1 MHVTARHCQIKP
13 LRAFP
18 LISLSRLY
26 QWVMS
31 ALAVL
36 CLSLMA
42 QSASA
47 QDEAAPAVAPT
58 IIRSIQV
65 TGNQRVEANTVA
77 SYLLIAPGDPYSET
91 RIDTSIK
98 TLYATGLFADV
109 AIDPR
114 DGNVLIQVI
123 ENPIINRVILEGN
136 KSLKT
141 DKITD
146 EVEAEPRS
154 IFTRSS
160 IQEDVQRIIELYRQS
175 GRFAATVSPKVV
187 QQPQNR
193 VDLIFEITEG
203 PVTGVRRINFI
214 GNAEYPDR
222 LLRKE
227 IATAESIW
235 YKFFS
240 SNDNYD
246 PGRLEYDR
254 EQLRTYYTNRG
265 FADFRVVSAVAEL
278 TPDQEDFYITFT
290 LDEGEEYTWG
300 DITVETELDELD
312 ADFLERLIRIKKG
325 NIYNASQ
332 VEDAIDTLN
341 FAAGTTGYAFVDI
354 QPDIKRNR
362 DEKTVDLV
370 FNVVEG
376 PRVYIERIDIV
387 GNTTTLD
394 YVIRR
399 ELELVEGDAFN
410 RILLDRSRNR
420 VRALRFFEEVEITE
434 TQGSSPDRAV
444 VEVAVKEQPTGE
456 LSFSAGFS
464 SADAF
469 LVDLSITQRN
479 LRGRGQLLRFVIRA
493 SSNRREIDLRFT
505 EPRFLGRNLA
515 AGVELFDVTIDFL
528 QEAGF
533 RQSRTGGQVTLAFP
547 LTEYTSLTTRY
558 SLRKEDIEFPEQN
571 QCAALEASENQGA
584 AITNS
589 RLVSLC
595 EQAGGRLSSILG
607 YTFGWDRRNDPIT
620 PTGGFDVRFS
630 QDLAGVGGD
639 VKYLRTDL
647 RANFYKGLYKNVIA
661 SATLAGGYIRGW
673 GGDPVTINDRYFKG
687 NFDFRGYDNAGIGPR
702 NAFVNGETGEVA
714 TSAELIAAGLG
725 DRTSRLNALGGNAF
739 GLASAEVSFP
749 VGVPNLLGSVFVEAG
764 TVGLLDDDFKIDL
777 IQTQNITGLTNG
789 ESCSG
794 IGDDGNPDTFLICQ
808 RSIDDLSVRAML
820 GASVFWESPFGPIR
834 FDFTKPLRQ
843 FEYDR
848 RESFQFTTR
857 TRF

>member
-1 MHVTARHCQIKP
+1 MQTTARH
-13 LRAFP
+13 R
-18 LISLSRLY
+18 LIDLKTITRNWIL
-26 QWVMS
+26 QAVCVFLA
-31 ALAVL
+31 ALLAIPAV
-36 CLSLMA
+36 
-42 QSASA
+42 A
-47 QDEAAPAVAPT
+47 QDAPAVAAAPT
-58 IIRSIQV
+58 IIKSIQV
-65 TGNQRVEANTVA
+65 SGNQRVESNTVA

-109 AIDPR
+109 AINPR
-114 DGNVLIQVI
+114 DGNILIEVV

-146 EVEAEPRS
+146 EIEAEPRS
-154 IFTRSS
+154 IFTRSNV
-160 IQEDVQRIIELYRQS
+160 QADVQRIIELYRQS

-203 PVTGVRRINFI
+203 PVTGVKRINFI

-222 LLRKE
+222 RLRKE

-254 EQLRTYYTNRG
+254 EQLRTFYTNRG

-290 LDEGEEYTWG
+290 VDEGEEYTWG
-300 DITVETELDELD
+300 DVTVETQLDELD
-312 ADFLERLIRIKKG
+312 PEFLKRLVPVRKG
-325 NIYNASQ
+325 TIYNASR

-362 DEKTVDLV
+362 DTKTVDLV

-434 TQGSSPDRAV
+434 TQGSAPDRAV

-493 SSNRREIDLRFT
+493 SSNRRELDLRFT

-528 QEAGF
+528 EEAGF

-558 SLRKEDIEFPEQN
+558 SLRKEDIEFPEQT
-571 QCAALEASENQGA
+571 QCAALEASTDPA
-584 AITNS
+584 ALATNT
-589 RLVSLC
+589 RLASLC
-595 EQAGGRLSSILG
+595 EQAGGRLSSIFG
-607 YTFGWDRRNDPIT
+607 YTFAWDRRNDPIT

-639 VKYLRTDL
+639 VKYLRTDI
-647 RANFYKGLYKNVIA
+647 RANAYKGLYKNVIA

-702 NAFVNGETGEVA
+702 SVLVDAETGQI
-714 TSAELIAAGLG
+714 TQ
-725 DRTSRLNALGGNAF
+725 RLNALGGNAF
-739 GLASAEVSFP
+739 GLASTEVSFP
-749 VGVPNLLGSVFVEAG
+749 LGVPSLLGSVFLEAG
-764 TVGLLDDDFKIDL
+764 TVGLLDNDFQSNLVSSSNVAGVSAGDD
-777 IQTQNITGLTNG
+777 
-789 ESCSG
+789 CSA
-794 IGDDGNPDTFLICQ
+794 IVDDGNDATTTICQ
-808 RSIDDLSVRAML
+808 RTIDDLSIRAML
-820 GASVFWESPFGPIR
+820 GASIFWESPFGPIR

-843 FEYDR
+843 FDYDD

>member
-1 MHVTARHCQIKP
+1 MKEF
-13 LRAFP
+13 LKKW
-18 LISLSRLY
+18 ISASRKIMVIMTCFVAASVS
-26 QWVMS
+26 VMS
-31 ALAVL
+31 F
-36 CLSLMA
+36 S
-42 QSASA
+42 
-47 QDEAAPAVAPT
+47 QDEPPT
-58 IIRSIQV
+58 PIPLPQIIKNIQV
-65 TGNQRVEANTVA
+65 QGNQRVEANTVA
-77 SYLLIAPGDPYSET
+77 SYLLFAPGDPYSEE
-91 RIDTSIK
+91 RIDLSVK
-98 TLYATGLFADV
+98 TLFATGLFADV

-114 DGNVLIQVI
+114 DGNVLIRVI

-136 KSLKT
+136 KSLKS

-146 EVEAEPRS
+146 EIEAEPRA
-154 IFTRSS
+154 IFTRSN

-175 GRFAATVSPKVV
+175 GRFGATISPKVV

-193 VDLIFEITEG
+193 VDLIFEISEG
-203 PVTGVRRINFI
+203 PVTGVRRINII
-214 GNAEYPDR
+214 GNAEFDDR
-222 LLRKE
+222 RLRKE
-227 IATAESIW
+227 MATEESTW

-246 PGRLEYDR
+246 PGRLEFDR
-254 EQLRTYYTNRG
+254 EQLRTFYTNRG

-290 LDEGEEYTWG
+290 VDEGEEYTWG
-300 DITVETELDELD
+300 DIEVETELDDLSS
-312 ADFLERLIRIKKG
+312 DFLEQLISIKPG
-325 NIYNASQ
+325 TIYNASV
-332 VEDAIDTLN
+332 VEDVIDTLN
-341 FAAGTTGYAFVDI
+341 FVAGTSGYAFVDI
-354 QPDIKRNR
+354 QPNIKRNR

-376 PRVYIERIDIV
+376 PRVYIERIDVV

-434 TQGSSPDRAV
+434 TQGSAPDRAI

-515 AGVELFDVTIDFL
+515 AGFEVFDVVIDFL
-528 QEAGF
+528 DEAGF

-547 LTEYTSLTTRY
+547 LTENTTLSTRY
-558 SLRKEDIEFPEQN
+558 SLRQEDIELPGTDCTTIDTTLQSS
-571 QCAALEASENQGA
+571 L
-584 AITNS
+584 T
-589 RLVSLC
+589 SLC
-595 EQAGGRLSSILG
+595 EQVGGRLSSIFG
-607 YTFGWDRRNDPIT
+607 YTFGWDRRNDPIS
-620 PTGGFDVRFS
+620 PTRGFDVRFS

-639 VKYLRTDL
+639 VKYLRTDFE
-647 RANFYKGLYKNVIA
+647 ANAYRGLFKDVIA
-661 SATLAGGYIRGW
+661 SATVSAGYIRGW
-673 GGDPVTINDRYFKG
+673 GGDPVSINDRYFKG
-687 NFDFRGYDNAGIGPR
+687 NFDFRGFDNAGIGPR
-702 NAFVNGETGEVA
+702 VVQYDPLTGDVV
-714 TSAELIAAGLG
+714 
-725 DRTSRLNALGGNAF
+725 SRLNSLGGTAF
-739 GLASAEVSFP
+739 GLAATEVSFP
-749 VGVPNLLGSVFVEAG
+749 VGIPNLLGSLFAEAG
-764 TVGLLDDDFKIDL
+764 TVGLLDEEFEFDTGIDPV
-777 IQTQNITGLTNG
+777 TGEQLTNQAL
-789 ESCSG
+789 
-794 IGDDGNPDTFLICQ
+794 FQ
-808 RSIDDLSVRAML
+808 RTEDSLAIRATV

-834 FDFTKPLRQ
+834 FDFTKPVRQ
-843 FEYDR
+843 FDFDER
-848 RESFQFTTR
+848 KSFQFTTR

>member
-1 MHVTARHCQIKP
+1 MHAFARHCRIELFRSQTYALKWV
-13 LRAFP
+13 
-18 LISLSRLY
+18 IS
-26 QWVMS
+26 VFT
-31 ALAVL
+31 VL
-36 CLSLMA
+36 CLSLTA
-42 QSASA
+42 QTAFA
-47 QDEAAPAVAPT
+47 QAEGEQAPAQVAAPT

-146 EVEAEPRS
+146 EIEAEPRS

-160 IQEDVQRIIELYRQS
+160 VQEDVQRIIELYRQS

-222 LLRKE
+222 RLRKE
-227 IATAESIW
+227 IATTESSW
-235 YKFFS
+235 YKLFS

-300 DITVETELDELD
+300 DVTVETELDELD
-312 ADFLERLIRIKKG
+312 ADFLQRILRIKKG
-325 NIYNASQ
+325 DIYNASQ

-376 PRVYIERIDIV
+376 PRVYVERIDIV

-399 ELELVEGDAFN
+399 ELEVVEGDAFN

-434 TQGSSPDRAV
+434 AQGSSPDRAV

-571 QCAALEASENQGA
+571 QCAALEASQNQGA

-595 EQAGGRLSSILG
+595 EQAGGRISSILG

-630 QDLAGVGGD
+630 QDVAGVGGD

-702 NAFVNGETGEVA
+702 NVFVNGETGEVA

-725 DRTSRLNALGGNAF
+725 DRSSRLNALGGNAF
-739 GLASAEVSFP
+739 GLASTEVSFP
-749 VGVPNLLGSVFVEAG
+749 VGVPNLLGSVFLEAG

-777 IQTQNITGLTNG
+777 IQTQNITGLENG
-789 ESCSG
+789 QSCSG
-794 IGDDGNPDTFLICQ
+794 ITDDGNPDTFIICQ
-808 RSIDDLSVRAML
+808 RSIDDLSIRAML